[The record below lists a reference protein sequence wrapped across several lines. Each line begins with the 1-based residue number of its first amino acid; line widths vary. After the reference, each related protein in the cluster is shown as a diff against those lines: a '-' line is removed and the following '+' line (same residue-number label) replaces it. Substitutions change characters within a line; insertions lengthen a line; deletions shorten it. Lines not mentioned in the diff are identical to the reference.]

1 MFLSIEN
8 GFAQRPM
15 VADPAIVTRVMA
27 AYNRAKAVQKD
38 APEEYQ
44 VSQMW
49 LPIYEGYMKHIMA
62 AMAAGDAATVS
73 AAYANFFRDGCSLGI
88 HGMPVDM
95 FADYFTGNLSLETQ
109 GLYMTDIMHRMN
121 IWLDSIGKTCAIDSL
136 ATPEIGN
143 PYGFYIDGKFY
154 RHGVDYQ
161 HYYATIIGR
170 LVRGKGH
177 RTVLELGG
185 GYGGLGHFLMRDNS
199 DFTYI
204 DIDLPENMALTAF
217 YLLSAF
223 PDKNIG
229 LYGEVDLAS
238 ADLSAHDAL
247 VLPNFALSELRADSV
262 DLAFNSY
269 SLAEMSHNNVE
280 NYIAQFNRV
289 VSKFIY
295 HVNHT
300 RVSPVKA
307 DDFPIDTEKFEL
319 ISRAPALWNM
329 GRDKE
334 MDEYEYLYKSKHL
347 SFS

>member
-8 GFAQRPM
+8 GFAERPM
-15 VADPAIVTRVMA
+15 TADPAIVARVMA
-27 AYNRAKAVQKD
+27 SYNSAKAVQKD

-49 LPIYEGYMKHIMA
+49 LPIYEGYMQQIMA
-62 AMAAGDAATVS
+62 TMAAGDADAVGRI
-73 AAYANFFRDGCSLGI
+73 YANFFRDACSIGI

-95 FADYFTGNLSLETQ
+95 FVNYFSGNISLEHQ
-109 GLYMTDIMHRMN
+109 GLYTTDVMHRMN
-121 IWLDSIGKTCAIDSL
+121 IWLASIGKTVPVTAL
-136 ATPEIGN
+136 ETPDIGN
-143 PYGFYIDGKFY
+143 PYGYYIDGKFY

-161 HYYATIIGR
+161 HYYATMIAR

-185 GYGGLGHFLMRDNS
+185 GYGGLGHFLLRDNR
-199 DFTYI
+199 DLTYI
-204 DIDLPENMALTAF
+204 DVDLPENMALTAF

-229 LYGEVDLAS
+229 LYGELDLAT
-238 ADLSAHDAL
+238 ADLSQYDAL
-247 VLPNFALSELRADSV
+247 VLPNFALPALRDDTV

-269 SLAEMSHNNVE
+269 SLAEMSHNNVT
-280 NYIAQFNRV
+280 NYIGQFNRLA
-289 VSKFIY
+289 SKFIY

-307 DDFPIDTEKFEL
+307 DDFPIDTAKFEL
-319 ISRAPALWNM
+319 VTRAPALWNM

-334 MDEYEYLYKSKHL
+334 MDEFEYLYKSSSL
-347 SFS
+347 SFN